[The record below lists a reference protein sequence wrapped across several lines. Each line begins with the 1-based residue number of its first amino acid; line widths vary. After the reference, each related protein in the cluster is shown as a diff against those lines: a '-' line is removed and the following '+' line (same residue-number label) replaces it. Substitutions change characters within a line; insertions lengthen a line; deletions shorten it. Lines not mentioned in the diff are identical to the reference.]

1 MSNTG
6 ELNARSFLSMQV
18 SYILHPNVAILDQF
32 QTTSDAIKLMKDR
45 SIRSVLVTDTKK
57 EVIGLVSKTDILY
70 RVLALHKSP
79 ARVTLEEI
87 MTTPIISIPP
97 SMSIADALSVMEKHV
112 IRQVAVSSGNKVYGL
127 ISRDDIIVKMEKA
140 LVETVNAFKVESPLC
155 IMSPFASTS
164 LTEKKATLICPQC
177 SNEFHDKE
185 LLAKHVKEI
194 HPISTTD
201 TESKSSNDKTSSTYH

>member
-1 MSNTG
+1 VMSNAG
-6 ELNARSFLSMQV
+6 EINTRSFLTMQV
-18 SYILHPNVAILDQF
+18 SNILHPNVAILDQF

-45 SIRSVLVTDTKK
+45 SVRSVLVTDTKK

-70 RVLALHKSP
+70 RVLALRKSP

-97 SMSIADALSVMEKHV
+97 SMSVADALSVMEKHV

-140 LVETVNAFKVESPLC
+140 LVTVNAFKVESPLC

-164 LTEKKATLICPQC
+164 LTEKKSTLICPHC
-177 SNEFHDKE
+177 NDEFHDKE
-185 LLAKHVKEI
+185 LLANHVKAI
-194 HPISTTD
+194 HPISTGD
-201 TESKSSNDKTSSTYH
+201 IESNSSTDKT

>member
-6 ELNARSFLSMQV
+6 ELNARSFLTMQV

-97 SMSIADALSVMEKHV
+97 SMTIADALSVMEKHV

-140 LVETVNAFKVESPLC
+140 LVETVNALKVESPLC

-164 LTEKKATLICPQC
+164 LTEKKSTLICPHC
-177 SNEFHDKE
+177 SNEFHDKG

-194 HPISTTD
+194 HPISTSD
-201 TESKSSNDKTSSTYH
+201 TESKSLDDKSSTYH

>member
-1 MSNTG
+1 VMSNAG
-6 ELNARSFLSMQV
+6 EINTRSFLTMQV
-18 SYILHPNVAILDQF
+18 SNILHPNVAILDQF

-45 SIRSVLVTDTKK
+45 SVRSVLVTDTKK

-70 RVLALHKSP
+70 RVLALRKSP

-97 SMSIADALSVMEKHV
+97 SMSVADALSVMEKHV

-155 IMSPFASTS
+155 VMSPFASTS
-164 LTEKKATLICPQC
+164 LTEKKSTLICPHC
-177 SNEFHDKE
+177 NNEFHDKE
-185 LLAKHVKEI
+185 LLANHVKAI
-194 HPISTTD
+194 HPISAGD
-201 TESKSSNDKTSSTYH
+201 IKSNSTRDKT

>member
-1 MSNTG
+1 VMSNAG
-6 ELNARSFLSMQV
+6 EINTRSFLTMQV
-18 SYILHPNVAILDQF
+18 SNILHPNVAILDQF

-45 SIRSVLVTDTKK
+45 SVRSVLVTDTKK

-70 RVLALHKSP
+70 RVLALRKSP

-97 SMSIADALSVMEKHV
+97 SMSVADALSVMEKHV
-112 IRQVAVSSGNKVYGL
+112 IRQVAVSSGSKVYGL

-155 IMSPFASTS
+155 VMSPFASTS
-164 LTEKKATLICPQC
+164 LTEKKSTLICPHC
-177 SNEFHDKE
+177 NDEFHDKE
-185 LLAKHVKEI
+185 LLANHVKAI
-194 HPISTTD
+194 HPISTRD
-201 TESKSSNDKTSSTYH
+201 IESNSSTDRT